1 MRHSSVLKESVP
13 PQPSHEQHRPENT
26 RLYRIIDR
34 YYPEFRAYMEEQ
46 GRSLPYHVQKEFDQ
60 YLKCGRLEH
69 GFLRVQCSTCHHE
82 RLVAFSCKRR
92 GFCPSCGARRMAE
105 SAALLVDEVLP
116 HEPICQWVLSFP
128 FQLRFLFASRPE
140 LMGKALGIVYRAI
153 ASHLIKKAGKTQKTA
168 QTGSVTL
175 IQRFGRSGAPGA
187 LNLNVH
193 FHMLFLD
200 RVYAKNKY
208 GKAIFQRINAPT
220 QEELAQLVHTISH
233 RVARY
238 LERQGTL
245 ERDEENSYL
254 QLDGIDEDPMQQLIG
269 CSVSYRIAV
278 GPQQGRKVYT
288 LQTLPAVEA
297 DDRYAQVAKE
307 AGFSLHAGV
316 AAQAWERDKLERLC
330 RYISRPAVSEKRLSL
345 TSAGNIC
352 YQLKTAYRDGTT
364 HVIFEPLDFIAKLA
378 SLVPKPRV
386 NLTRFHGVFAPNSK
400 YRLTVTPAKR
410 GKGKQRGDLKED
422 KTPDE
427 RRSAMTWAQR
437 LKRVFNI
444 DVEICSRCGGAVKV
458 IADTSDRCIEDQQ
471 VIDKILSHLKK
482 QDGLPL
488 SPDALP
494 EARAPPQTSLLG

>member
-1 MRHSSVLKESVP
+1 MHRISTLKESVP
-13 PQPSHEQHRPENT
+13 PQPSHERHRPEKT

-34 YYPEFRAYMEEQ
+34 YYPEFRAYMAEQ
-46 GRSLPYHVQKEFDQ
+46 GRSLPYHVQKEFDE

-92 GFCPSCGARRMAE
+92 GFCPSCGARRMSE

-116 HEPICQWVLSFP
+116 HEPIRQWVLSFP

-140 LMGKALGIVYRAI
+140 LMGKALGIVHRAI
-153 ASHLIKKAGKTQKTA
+153 ASHLVKKAGKTQKTA

-175 IQRFGRSGAPGA
+175 IQRFGSA

-200 RVYAKNKY
+200 GVYAKNKY
-208 GKAIFQRINAPT
+208 GKATFQRTNAPT
-220 QEELAQLVHTISH
+220 QEELARLVHTISH

-238 LERQGTL
+238 LERQGIL

-278 GPQQGRKVYT
+278 GPQQGRKVFT
-288 LQTLPAVEA
+288 LQTLPAVEK
-297 DDRYAQVAKE
+297 DDRFAQVAKE

-330 RYISRPAVSEKRLSL
+330 RYISRPAISEKRLSL
-345 TSAGNIC
+345 TSAGNIR
-352 YQLKTAYRDGTT
+352 YQLKTPYSDGTT
-364 HVIFEPLDFIAKLA
+364 HVIFEPLDFISKLA
-378 SLVPKPRV
+378 SLVPKPKV

-400 YRLTVTPAKR
+400 HRITVTPAKR
-410 GKGKQRGDLKED
+410 GKGKQRGYLKED

-444 DVEICSRCGGAVKV
+444 DVEICSHCGGAVKV
-458 IADTSDRCIEDQQ
+458 IACIEDQQ
-471 VIDKILSHLKK
+471 IIDKILSHLKK
-482 QDGLPL
+482 KDGLPL
-488 SPDALP
+488 SPDPLP
-494 EARAPPQTSLLG
+494 EARAPPQTSLFG